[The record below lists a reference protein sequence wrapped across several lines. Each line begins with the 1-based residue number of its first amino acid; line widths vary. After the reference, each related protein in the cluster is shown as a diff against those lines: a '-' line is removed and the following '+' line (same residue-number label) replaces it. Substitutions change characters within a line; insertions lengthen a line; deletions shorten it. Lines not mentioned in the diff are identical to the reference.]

1 MINTKNDDQINI
13 FHIVN
18 YRVLK
23 VLLIPIQVRAVALRE
38 TFMGGGVTDGFKE
51 IHWICILRRKRSGWE

>member
-18 YRVLK
+18 YRILK
-23 VLLIPIQVRAVALRE
+23 VLLIPIQVRAVALKE

-51 IHWICILRRKRSGWE
+51 IH